1 MFPGFDLSKLPSL
14 SLLQRDSLPANP
26 AVYFAVDSENRVLY
40 VEQATNLLARWK
52 NHHRIEQ
59 LNRINRRNPIKI
71 AWFICPSE
79 LKVLVNT
86 ETHFIKFYQP
96 LLNRTPVPAKKITPT
111 ELVLQQ
117 TLRKLVD
124 LEVVV
129 LGVDPAMGFF
139 PPTLYLKY
147 PIKDYRK
154 QMIYDDGMSSVSG
167 MSNIGLVNNIIQT
180 NNKRKT
186 ARLKWREYE
195 NKKIS
200 YSKVRS
206 WKTSCNGVNIE
217 LSPWKAG
224 ANSYFCFRP
233 QLGEMWLYKQWQE

>member
-1 MFPGFDLSKLPSL
+1 
-14 SLLQRDSLPANP
+14 
-26 AVYFAVDSENRVLY
+26 
-40 VEQATNLLARWK
+40 
-52 NHHRIEQ
+52 
-59 LNRINRRNPIKI
+59 
-71 AWFICPSE
+71 
-79 LKVLVNT
+79 
-86 ETHFIKFYQP
+86 
-96 LLNRTPVPAKKITPT
+96 
-111 ELVLQQ
+111 
-117 TLRKLVD
+117 
-124 LEVVV
+124 
-129 LGVDPAMGFF
+129 MGFF

-233 QLGEMWLYKQWQE
+233 QLGGNVVIQTVAGVEMPTLNESELVNILNNYPFIRNNYPKLSMLEHDPIPLLWSKH